1 MVLTLRNCPPFTP
14 VNSHADAQKSSG
26 AFFLD
31 MGTERCM
38 FQAGGRRNALRA
50 SQAVQT
56 TDVMVNLTHWQVQKK
71 PCGAFFVMLMRKLLL
86 LRIHFLNVIVHN
98 RSELHWCLDVWNW
111 RVGSAGTFNYD
122 RPIIKDSS

>member
-14 VNSHADAQKSSG
+14 VNSHAGTQKSSG

-38 FQAGGRRNALRA
+38 FQAGGLRNALRA
-50 SQAVQT
+50 SEAVHA

>member
-1 MVLTLRNCPPFTP
+1 MH
-14 VNSHADAQKSSG
+14 SHAGTQKSSWRISAVPG
-26 AFFLD
+26 RGKGGF
-31 MGTERCM
+31 R
-38 FQAGGRRNALRA
+38 AGGRRNALRLSERVRA
-50 SQAVQT
+50 

-71 PCGAFFVMLMRKLLL
+71 PRRAFFVMLMRKLLL

>member
-1 MVLTLRNCPPFTP
+1 MIFSGELRQAIACHYGSNNGCYG
-14 VNSHADAQKSSG
+14 KSDSL
-26 AFFLD
+26 A
-31 MGTERCM
+31 GT
-38 FQAGGRRNALRA
+38 
-50 SQAVQT
+50 
-56 TDVMVNLTHWQVQKK
+56 KK
-71 PCGAFFVMLMRKLLL
+71 PCGAFCNAYEKLLL

>member
-1 MVLTLRNCPPFTP
+1 MVLTLRNRLPFTR
-14 VNSHADAQKSSG
+14 VHSHAVAQKSSG
-26 AFFLD
+26 AFFRV
-31 MGTERCM
+31 MARERCWKWLT
-38 FQAGGRRNALRA
+38 RYRVALRA
-50 SQAVQT
+50 FQRVRP
-56 TDVMVNLTHWQVQKK
+56 TDVMVNMTHWQVQKK
-71 PCGAFFVMLMRKLLL
+71 PRRAFFVMLMRKLLL

>member
-1 MVLTLRNCPPFTP
+1 MH
-14 VNSHADAQKSSG
+14 SHAGTQKSSG
-26 AFFLD
+26 AFFRV
-31 MGTERCM
+31 MARERCWKWLT
-38 FQAGGRRNALRA
+38 RYRVALRA
-50 SQAVQT
+50 FQAVPT

>member
-1 MVLTLRNCPPFTP
+1 M
-14 VNSHADAQKSSG
+14 
-26 AFFLD
+26 
-31 MGTERCM
+31 
-38 FQAGGRRNALRA
+38 
-50 SQAVQT
+50 QT
-56 TDVMVNLTHWQVQKK
+56 TDVMVNLTHWQVQSDSA
-71 PCGAFFVMLMRKLLL
+71 GFFVMLMRKLLL